1 MAADI
6 LHEGHI
12 NILKRASKLGD
23 VIVGLMTDNAISKY
37 KKIPF
42 LNYKQREV
50 VIKNLHMV
58 KKVIPQTTMDYREN
72 LKLIKPNLLCT
83 AMIGKKVF

>member
-1 MAADI
+1 MKKVYVCLAADI

-37 KKIPF
+37 KKIHF
-42 LNYKQREV
+42 KLQTKKV

-58 KKVIPQTTMDYREN
+58 KKVIPQTTMDYRKFKIN
-72 LKLIKPNLLCT
+72 
-83 AMIGKKVF
+83 